1 VRSAP
6 SLDSLAL
13 DVTVPAALASV
24 GVDLGSI
31 VGPFRRFEGGTD
43 RAGLGLETV
52 FGRRG
57 EIFPLRDTS
66 MGGVPGESFGDRD
79 LGAKTVHLHT
89 RWSRPF
95 GTGID
100 TLTIDDDGSG
110 GEWSAHS
117 LLLLARIPVVE
128 HLAELD
134 PLPES
139 GGRDA
144 AVAPKL
150 EGFDSLPAG
159 ASARV
164 P

>member
-1 VRSAP
+1 MH
-6 SLDSLAL
+6 LD
-13 DVTVPAALASV
+13 T
-24 GVDLGSI
+24 G
-31 VGPFRRFEGGTD
+31 
-43 RAGLGLETV
+43 
-52 FGRRG
+52 
-57 EIFPLRDTS
+57 
-66 MGGVPGESFGDRD
+66 
-79 LGAKTVHLHT
+79 
-89 RWSRPF
+89 WSRPF

-100 TLTIDDDGSG
+100 TLTIDDVGSG
-110 GEWSAHS
+110 GEWSTHS
-117 LLLLARIPVVE
+117 PLLLAGIPVVE

-144 AVAPKL
+144 VVTPKL